1 MALACQ
7 KSLKFKEHKMY
18 FGLSEEQS
26 FFKDNVKKYL
36 EDNASLDQIRKIA
49 SGNEANTSKEIHKGF
64 LNLGISG
71 LLIPEEFGGLGL
83 DLLFAAVVSES
94 LGACIGP
101 VPYVAPYVMAPTA
114 ILAAGSQAQK
124 ERYLT
129 KIASNEMQIGVG
141 FSEFIGSRNDAG
153 LTFDNGILKGR
164 AMFALD
170 AQTATHLLLADS
182 LGQMFIVDA
191 TSSSIEVIT
200 LTTVDKTR
208 QYAEIICTDTP
219 AEVLDQSSTSQ
230 DHIVK
235 AIDAG
240 RIMLAADTLGASQ
253 TMINQAV
260 DYAKERKQFGRA
272 VGSFQAVKHMCAEMV
287 ADLEPCYGLIW
298 HAAHCHDHSPD
309 EARLMACHAKAHVS
323 EMGKGIAKKAT
334 EVHGGMGFT
343 DLHGLHYWFK
353 RIGVNRQILG
363 SPELIRE
370 EAMKYQL

>member
-1 MALACQ
+1 
-7 KSLKFKEHKMY
+7 MY

-26 FFKDNVKKYL
+26 FFQDNVTKYL
-36 EDNASLDQIRKIA
+36 EDHASLDQIRKIA
-49 SGNEANTSKEIHKGF
+49 SGDEAHTSKEIHRGF

-83 DLLFAAVVSES
+83 DLLFAAVVSEG
-94 LGACIGP
+94 LGSCIGP
-101 VPYVAPYVMAPTA
+101 VPYIAPYVMAPTA

-124 ERYLT
+124 EQYLT
-129 KIASNEMQIGVG
+129 KIASNEIQIGVG

-153 LTFDNGILKGR
+153 LTFDNGILRGR
-164 AMFALD
+164 AMFVLD
-170 AQTATHLLLADS
+170 AQTATHLLLADG

-191 TSSSIEVIT
+191 KSLSIEVIT

-253 TMINQAV
+253 TMIDQAV
-260 DYAKERKQFGRA
+260 DCAKERKQFGRA
-272 VGSFQAVKHMCAEMV
+272 IGSFQAVKHMCAEMV
-287 ADLEPCYGLIW
+287 ADLEPCYALVW
-298 HAAHCHDHSPD
+298 HAAHCHDHSPG

-343 DLHGLHYWFK
+343 DLLGLHYWFK

-370 EAMKYQL
+370 EAMKSQL